1 MKRAPEHETDAK
13 NAAALD
19 RSRIGEA
26 RYSNY
31 AEIGHNSSEFVFDFG
46 QVWFDGV
53 AAGVYVRVVTSPDT
67 AQRLYDLLNEALSQY
82 RNAFGEIR
90 RGPQMDPT

>member
-1 MKRAPEHETDAK
+1 MEK
-13 NAAALD
+13 NDVD

-31 AEIGHNSSEFVFDFG
+31 AEIGHNASEFVFDFG

-53 AAGVYVRVVTSPDT
+53 PAGVYVRVVTSPDT
-67 AQRLYDLLNEALSQY
+67 AQRLYETLNEALSQY
-82 RNAFGEIR
+82 RVAFGEIR
-90 RGPQMDPT
+90 RDRNADEQ